1 MKTAGSH
8 TPFIGQTPNLRVFR
22 RIFEEHGQIGHYRM
36 MMGEP
41 VEEVSAEDQAVEVES
56 GSEAIE

>member
-1 MKTAGSH
+1 
-8 TPFIGQTPNLRVFR
+8 VFR

-41 VEEVSAEDQAVEVES
+41 VEEVSAENQAVEVES

>member
-1 MKTAGSH
+1 MEA
-8 TPFIGQTPNLRVFR
+8 NVRVFR

-41 VEEVSAEDQAVEVES
+41 AEDVPAEEAVVENQFRT
-56 GSEAIE
+56 ETIE